1 MKRSE
6 LEERLIGKDGIDTG
20 FKDEHNNKIGI
31 DSFASFLITKN
42 ELKSNATI
50 QDFFK
55 DKKENFTPTDIV
67 KNKQFKKESFDFP
80 ENEDDDKHFLSE
92 SFKFPDNFFNS
103 DEDFNNEYMFVG
115 LNVAERAG
123 DTDYSNWGNFRD
135 VKNPTNTFKLYT
147 QLNDSKFK
155 GCYITDI
162 IKSVIDSD
170 SGNVM
175 RNFFIKSNEINNG
188 ELSLLKYPDEDDKA
202 DSQRANKLASWQN
215 SYYKEQRSE
224 EYKKVGELMGFISET
239 YMKDKTLKEPYQY
252 KFNYTKKL
260 TGQQLLAQNKDIL
273 KKSIDCFVSECLI
286 IHPKMLVVFGK
297 SADRVLEEMA
307 KSPLFKT
314 SVDEREISEDEKK
327 YVKKLVDK
335 HRVEITHYAA
345 YSLGKEEG
353 EKGKV
358 LTFKEWFEQAP
369 EELERNIQKKEV
381 ELVKLAEPAK
391 NN

>member
-6 LEERLIGKDGIDTG
+6 LEKRLIGKDGIDTG
-20 FKDEHNNKIGI
+20 FKDEHGNKIGI
-31 DSFASFLITKN
+31 DSFASFLTTK
-42 ELKSNATI
+42 KS
-50 QDFFK
+50 FPSKK
-55 DKKENFTPTDIV
+55 DILSEFTNKKTKVV
-67 KNKQFKKESFDFP
+67 KNFKPKDFEKNLFPEGSFDF
-80 ENEDDDKHFLSE
+80 NE
-92 SFKFPDNFFNS
+92 NFF
-103 DEDFNNEYMFVG
+103 DDNEYKKDYMFVG
-115 LNVAERAG
+115 LNAADRAG
-123 DTDYSNWGNFRD
+123 VKDYSNWKNFRD
-135 VKNPTNTFKLYT
+135 TDSPTNTYKLYV
-147 QLNDSKFK
+147 QVIEEKFRDS
-155 GCYITDI
+155 YITDI

-175 RNFFIKSNEINNG
+175 RNFFIESNEINNG

-202 DSQRANKLASWQN
+202 DSKRANKLASWQN
-215 SYYKEQRSE
+215 SYYKKQRSE

-239 YMKDKTLKEPYQY
+239 YMEDKTLKEPYQY

-297 SADRVLEEMA
+297 SADRILEEMA

-314 SVDEREISEDEKK
+314 SVEERKISKDEKD
-327 YVKKLVDK
+327 YVKNLVDK
-335 HRVEITHYAA
+335 CRVEITHYAA

-353 EKGKV
+353 EKGKGKV

-369 EELERNIQKKEV
+369 EELERNIQKKEA
-381 ELVKLAEPAK
+381 ELAEPAEPDK
-391 NN
+391 K